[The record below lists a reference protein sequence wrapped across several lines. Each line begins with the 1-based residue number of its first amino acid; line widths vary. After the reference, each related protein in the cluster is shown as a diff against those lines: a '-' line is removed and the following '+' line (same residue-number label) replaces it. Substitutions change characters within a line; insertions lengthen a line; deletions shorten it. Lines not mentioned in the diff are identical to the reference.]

1 MAINNSEGFRDWLEN
16 KPVEWVQVLAT
27 RIALRIFPSI
37 ADIFNQTGASQ
48 NAKEIL
54 FSSTTYALSIS
65 WVACRYSSHSIA
77 PYATNAATY
86 ATAAAF
92 TTTNAAPATNATNAA
107 ANAANTTF
115 AANTTYDANATDAAA
130 YTAKAADAANAT
142 NYAASGTWIGI
153 NADIEFLENSNDDLP
168 TTVRNL
174 AGKKLWL
181 DNQYGNS
188 TPNWASTSLRNLERN
203 LTKLDENWRVWI
215 DWYRQILQ
223 GKPGWGLSPKNA
235 EQLIVRIATQENE
248 FWDQGATL
256 ANAKIAKWLAE
267 LREEEKL
274 NQLQPPKQA
283 LGANKAAT
291 GFVFEN
297 GKIDTVPPNAWEND
311 LERAERIR
319 KTALSIAE
327 KLQEQFLKSN
337 AEPHLATNISEGLEV
352 LSRSISNIQPDEL
365 RLFAQSISA
374 TARVYGHPNAE
385 WELGAETVEN
395 LFKFSAVLEDLQGIV
410 KSDLQSNAAD
420 IRALDIAPENLA
432 EAKLITDDT
441 QFVLDNF
448 NSLFSENAS
457 EVFQLASTVSNNAPT
472 KSVQLQIE
480 AERILLIENLA
491 LAIARAISSAK
502 EAEEPTQESR
512 TAAKDWPEFS
522 KRFNKHF
529 LENLPEDI
537 SDAIKREPYKA
548 FGVGISTLTALGGT
562 LAGILLA
569 LGPIASVSSVTA
581 IWLIYEIRK
590 KLRNRKKDRG
600 EKS

>member
-1 MAINNSEGFRDWLEN
+1 MKGWVVVEINNSEEFEVWLN
-16 KPVEWVQVLAT
+16 DKPVEWKQVFAV
-27 RIALRIFPSI
+27 RNALCVLPKI
-37 ADIFNQTGASQ
+37 ADIFSQ
-48 NAKEIL
+48 VKPSQKIKINLIH
-54 FSSTTYALSIS
+54 STYRACLIS
-65 WVACRYSSHSIA
+65 WVVCKYPPLDIA
-77 PYATNAATY
+77 THAGALKAAHFAILKALRDTINSAPGTDAITVAFEAINAAS
-86 ATAAAF
+86 AF
-92 TTTNAAPATNATNAA
+92 DTMAEPPSVPSVI
-107 ANAANTTF
+107 
-115 AANTTYDANATDAAA
+115 DIWDR
-130 YTAKAADAANAT
+130 DR
-142 NYAASGTWIGI
+142 I
-153 NADIEFLENSNDDLP
+153 NVDIEFLQKSNDAPQLAAQ
-168 TTVRNL
+168 NL
-174 AGKKLWL
+174 AGKKLWA
-181 DNQYGNS
+181 DNQKGNS
-188 TPNWASTSLRNLERN
+188 GPDWVQDSLSGLEKN
-203 LTKLDENWRVWI
+203 LTELSDNWHVWTE
-215 DWYRQILQ
+215 WYGRILY
-223 GKPGWGLSPKNA
+223 GRPGWGLTPKNA
-235 EQLIVRIATQENE
+235 EELIIRIAAQEDK

-256 ANAKIAKWLAE
+256 ANAEIAEWLAV
-267 LREEEKL
+267 LRAEEKL
-274 NQLQPPKQA
+274 NQLQPPEQA

-327 KLQEQFLKSN
+327 KLQEQFSKSN
-337 AEPHLATNISEGLEV
+337 AEPHLAANISEGLEV
-352 LSRSISNIQPDEL
+352 LSRSISKIQPDEL

-420 IRALDIAPENLA
+420 IRALDIAPEDLV

-448 NSLFSENAS
+448 NSLFSESAS

-522 KRFNKHF
+522 KRFNKRF